1 MKLLYLDC
9 NMGAAGDML
18 TAALLELLPDPEGF
32 VRELNALEIPG
43 VVYRAEKSVKCGITG
58 THMTVTVDDV
68 EEESTDAAAEG
79 HECHGHEYHSHEYH
93 SHEDHGHECH
103 SHEGHGHEG
112 HSHECHS
119 HEEHAH
125 EGHSHEGHSHE
136 NHSCEGHSHEGHTH
150 EHGHHHSS
158 FHEIEHLVREHLVL
172 PKKVQDDIM
181 AVYRLIAE
189 AESHVHGRP
198 VAEIHFHE
206 VGTMDAVADVTA
218 VCLLMDRL
226 EIDRVVV
233 SPVHVGSGQV
243 RCAHGILPVPAPA
256 TAYLL
261 RDVPIY
267 GGQIRGEL
275 CTPTGAALLKHFAAQ
290 FGEMPVMR
298 IQAIGYGMGKKDF
311 EAANCVRAMLG
322 RMEDEAEE
330 IVELNC
336 NVDDMTGEEIGFA
349 MERLFE
355 AGAMDVF
362 TEAIGMKKSRPGVL
376 LKVLCAKQQKEKMV
390 QEIFRHTTTIGIR
403 ECGMHRY
410 VLEREIVTV
419 QTPYGPVR
427 CKISNGYG
435 TTRRKF
441 EYEDFSRIAAQEHME
456 LSEVRKLAEQAAQDE
471 DWDRTKCLSL

>member
-1 MKLLYLDC
+1 
-9 NMGAAGDML
+9 MGAAGDML

-68 EEESTDAAAEG
+68 EEESTDAAAEV
-79 HECHGHEYHSHEYH
+79 
-93 SHEDHGHECH
+93 HECH

-158 FHEIEHLVREHLVL
+158 FHEIEHLVREHLAL

-189 AESHVHGRP
+189 AEGHVHGRS
-198 VAEIHFHE
+198 VEEIHFHE

-267 GGQIRGEL
+267 GGRIRGEL

-298 IQAIGYGMGKKDF
+298 VQAIGYGMGKKDF

-355 AGAMDVF
+355 AGAREVF
-362 TEAIGMKKSRPGVL
+362 TEAIGMKKSRPGIL

-403 ECGMHRY
+403 ECGMRRY

-435 TTRRKF
+435 TMRRKF
-441 EYEDFSRIAAQEHME
+441 EYEDLSRIAAQEHME
-456 LSEVRKLAEQAAQDE
+456 LSEVRKLAEQAAQAE
-471 DWDRTKCLSL
+471 TETSI